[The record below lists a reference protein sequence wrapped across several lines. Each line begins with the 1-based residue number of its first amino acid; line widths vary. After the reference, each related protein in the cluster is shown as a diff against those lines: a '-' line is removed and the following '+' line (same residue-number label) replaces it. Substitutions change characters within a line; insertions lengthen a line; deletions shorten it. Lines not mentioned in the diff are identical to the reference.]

1 MSYDDVIDPDT
12 NLEALNEAM
21 GIEVEQGVTIL
32 QLLNGRKVKVR
43 YVPQSIGSSLE
54 YDHGTP
60 INTNTRKPK
69 FDFYKW
75 VKEVLPKMNDLALKN
90 IQIVND
96 IGKADIEMPRNG
108 VRLSLLS
115 SGEFKRLQDLC
126 FPGATDDAPDSDEP
140 DRPKA
145 GKGGKGVFSRQ
156 SDSIGPE
163 V

>member
-21 GIEVEQGVTIL
+21 GIEVEQEVTIL
-32 QLLNGRKVKVR
+32 KLLNGRKVKVR
-43 YVPQSIGSSLE
+43 YVPQSIGTTLE

-60 INTNTRKPK
+60 INTNQRKPK

-75 VKEVLPKMNDLALKN
+75 VKEVLPKLNDLALKN

-96 IGKADIEMPRNG
+96 IGKADVEMPRNG

-115 SGEFKRLQDLC
+115 NGEFKRLQDLC
-126 FPGATDDAPDSDEP
+126 FPGASDDTPDSDEP
-140 DRPKA
+140 DRSNA
-145 GKGGKGVFSRQ
+145 GKGGKRVWGGQ
-156 SDSIGPE
+156 SDPISSE